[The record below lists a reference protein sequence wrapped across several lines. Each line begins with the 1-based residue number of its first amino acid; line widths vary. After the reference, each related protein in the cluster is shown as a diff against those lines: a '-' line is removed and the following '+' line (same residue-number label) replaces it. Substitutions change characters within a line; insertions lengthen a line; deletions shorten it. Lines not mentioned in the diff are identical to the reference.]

1 MGKNNRMENKESFNY
16 TYSAKEQEE
25 IKAIRK
31 KYAAPEE
38 TEDKMA
44 QLRRLDAG
52 VTQKAQAV
60 SLVFG
65 VIGALILGMGMSL
78 AMTDI
83 GKMIGLAGGMAMLVG
98 ILIGI
103 VGILLISVAYPIY
116 NSIIK
121 KEREKIAPEIIRLT
135 DELMK

>member
-1 MGKNNRMENKESFNY
+1 MENKESFNY
-16 TYSAKEQEE
+16 TYTAKEQEE

-31 KYAAPEE
+31 KYVTPEE

-52 VTQKAQAV
+52 VYSKATTV
-60 SLVFG
+60 SLIVG
-65 VIGALILGMGMSL
+65 VIGALIMGIGMSL
-78 AMTDI
+78 ILTDI
-83 GKMIGLAGGMAMLVG
+83 GAMLGTALSIIIGV
-98 ILIGI
+98 ILGI
-103 VGILLISVAYPIY
+103 VGIILVCLAYPIY
-116 NSIIK
+116 NHTLT

>member
-1 MGKNNRMENKESFNY
+1 MENKDMFNY

-31 KYAAPEE
+31 KYVSPEQ

-44 QLRRLDAG
+44 QLRRLDAS
-52 VTQKAQAV
+52 VTQKATSV

-83 GKMIGLAGGMAMLVG
+83 GKMIGLLGGMAMLIG

-103 VGILLISVAYPIY
+103 VGILLVCVAYPIY
-116 NSIIK
+116 NCVLK

>member
-1 MGKNNRMENKESFNY
+1 MASGEIGCCLINLPQYSLCGLYKNC
-16 TYSAKEQEE
+16 EE
-25 IKAIRK
+25 ELK
-31 KYAAPEE
+31 K
-38 TEDKMA
+38 
-44 QLRRLDAG
+44 LDSKVKRPANIFAFVLG
-52 VTQKAQAV
+52 I
-60 SLVFG
+60 L
-65 VIGALILGMGMSL
+65 GALIMGAGMSL

-83 GKMIGLAGGMAMLVG
+83 GKIIGLLGGMAMLVG

-103 VGILLISVAYPIY
+103 VGIVLISVAYPIY

>member
-1 MGKNNRMENKESFNY
+1 MENIESFRY

-31 KYAAPEE
+31 KYAVQEQ

-52 VTQKAQAV
+52 VYSKATTAA
-60 SLVFG
+60 LVVG
-65 VIGALILGMGMSL
+65 IIGALIMGMGMSL
-78 AMTDI
+78 IMTEI
-83 GKMIGLAGGMAMLVG
+83 GAFLGTVMAM
-98 ILIGI
+98 I
-103 VGILLISVAYPIY
+103 VGIVLGVIGIILVCLAYPLY
-116 NSIIK
+116 NRTLK
-121 KEREKIAPEIIRLT
+121 KEREKIAPEIFRLT

>member
-1 MGKNNRMENKESFNY
+1 MENKESFNY
-16 TYSAKEQEE
+16 TYTAKEQEE

-31 KYAAPEE
+31 KYATPEE

-52 VTQKAQAV
+52 VYSKATTV
-60 SLVFG
+60 SLIVG
-65 VIGALILGMGMSL
+65 VIGALIMGIGMSL
-78 AMTDI
+78 ILTDI
-83 GKMIGLAGGMAMLVG
+83 GAMLGTALSIIIGV
-98 ILIGI
+98 ILGI
-103 VGILLISVAYPIY
+103 VGIILVCLAYPIY
-116 NSIIK
+116 NHTLT

>member
-1 MGKNNRMENKESFNY
+1 MENKESFNY

-31 KYAAPEE
+31 KYAVQEQ

-83 GKMIGLAGGMAMLVG
+83 GKMVGLLGGMAMLVG

-103 VGILLISVAYPIY
+103 VGIVLISVAYPIY
-116 NSIIK
+116 NRIIK

>member
-1 MGKNNRMENKESFNY
+1 MENKESFNY

-65 VIGALILGMGMSL
+65 VIL

-83 GKMIGLAGGMAMLVG
+83 GKMVGLAGGMAMLVG
-98 ILIGI
+98 IPLGI
-103 VGILLISVAYPIY
+103 VGLVLISAAYPIY
-116 NSIIK
+116 NSILK

-135 DELMK
+135 DELIK

>member
-1 MGKNNRMENKESFNY
+1 MENREKETFNY

-31 KYAAPEE
+31 KYAAQEQ

-44 QLRRLDAG
+44 QLRRLDAA
-52 VTQKAQAV
+52 VTQKATTV

-65 VIGALILGMGMSL
+65 IIGALILGIGMSL
-78 AMTDI
+78 AMTEI
-83 GKMIGLAGGMAMLVG
+83 GKMIGLQGGMAMLIGIIVG
-98 ILIGI
+98 VIGI
-103 VGILLISVAYPIY
+103 VLVCVAYPLY
-116 NSIIK
+116 NRILRR
-121 KEREKIAPEIIRLT
+121 EREKIAPEILRLT

>member
-1 MGKNNRMENKESFNY
+1 MENKGKETFNY

-31 KYAAPEE
+31 KYAAPEQA
-38 TEDKMA
+38 EDKMA
-44 QLRRLDAG
+44 QLRRLDAA
-52 VTQKAQAV
+52 VTQKATSV

-78 AMTDI
+78 VMTDLGEI
-83 GKMIGLAGGMAMLVG
+83 LGLYGAVTMLVG

-103 VGILLISVAYPIY
+103 LGIVLICMAYPIY
-116 NSIIK
+116 NRVLRK
-121 KEREKIAPEIIRLT
+121 GREKIAPEIIRLT
-135 DELMK
+135 DELLK

>member
-1 MGKNNRMENKESFNY
+1 MENKESFNY

-31 KYAAPEE
+31 KYATPEE

-52 VTQKAQAV
+52 VYSKATTV
-60 SLVFG
+60 SLIVG
-65 VIGALILGMGMSL
+65 VIGTLIMGIGMSL
-78 AMTDI
+78 ILTDI
-83 GKMIGLAGGMAMLVG
+83 GAMLGTVLSMIIG
-98 ILIGI
+98 ISLGI
-103 VGILLISVAYPIY
+103 VGIILVCLAYPIY
-116 NSIIK
+116 NHTLT